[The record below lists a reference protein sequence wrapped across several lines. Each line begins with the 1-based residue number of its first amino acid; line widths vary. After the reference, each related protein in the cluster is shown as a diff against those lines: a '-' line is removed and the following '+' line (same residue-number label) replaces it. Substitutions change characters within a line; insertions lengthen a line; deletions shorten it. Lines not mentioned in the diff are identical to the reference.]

1 MDTNRTILHSLIEG
15 QKTKDLYE
23 YANNLN
29 KLSYLSKKYYSLVE
43 EFNFNYNKVIIDNA
57 IEYGLA
63 NIFELGFSIFDVT
76 HALIVLYRKGKF
88 KLSKIEQEKLMNDC
102 DKMSNWIINDTVTNI
117 ENEKLKHDIIHK
129 LNYLYSTIKRL
140 ETKD

>member
-23 YANNLN
+23 YVNNLN